1 MASLPHQGLFAL
13 HSVAEPVYR
22 QIEATFLES
31 EKCDIATVDY
41 LVTFDSFTPVRKGSP
56 YLELIRVVS
65 VYHYVLLFS
74 PNNS

>member
-1 MASLPHQGLFAL
+1 MHLLFQGLFAL

-31 EKCDIATVDY
+31 EKCDISIVDY

-56 YLELIRVVS
+56 YLELIRVVLVPS
-65 VYHYVLLFS
+65 SFTIPIKYHR
-74 PNNS
+74 